1 MATTKS
7 KYIQVTAEQTSCDA
21 QSATYKCTV
30 SRINKG
36 VFVLCDK
43 NYHLAIKKSAEN
55 PTMLWGFPTDYA
67 KYNYSA
73 ASNLKNGTS
82 VDIGAGYGKLP
93 SKIVNSYSW
102 TETVKIDRTN
112 KRQGSKTIKVGIKT
126 GSKGTKDFK
135 PELVSLTLKTL
146 EIAKPNKPTI
156 TVTVDDEKQK
166 TRYIR
171 INITM
176 NNPENFYTAKL
187 FDGSGKQIGDSH
199 TNSWEETILIDKNY
213 FETTQNYTVKITGKD
228 GTLYHEV
235 SSSSGFIKASG
246 VGVQVKVDN
255 MIQDVNTAHFKNANI
270 KTISEVWIKKDGKV
284 YQIRK

>member
-1 MATTKS
+1 MATSKS
-7 KYIQVTAEQTSCDA
+7 KYIQVTAEQISSTKN
-21 QSATYKCTV
+21 SATYKCTV

-43 NYHLAIKKSAEN
+43 NYHLAIKKAEEN
-55 PTMLWGFPTDYA
+55 PVMLWGFPTDYA
-67 KYNYSA
+67 KYNYTA

-102 TETVKIDRTN
+102 TQEVSIDRTN

-126 GSKGTKDFK
+126 GSKGTQDFK
-135 PELVSLTLKTL
+135 PALVSLTLTTL
-146 EIAKPNKPTI
+146 EIDKPNKPTI
-156 TVTVDDEKQK
+156 VVTVDDEKQK
-166 TRYIR
+166 DRYIH
-171 INITM
+171 INVTM

-187 FDGSGKQIGDSH
+187 YNSNGVQIGDSH
-199 TNSWEETILIDKNY
+199 TSSWEETIKIDKNY
-213 FETTQNYTVKITGKD
+213 FETTQSYTVKITGKD

-246 VGVQVKVDN
+246 VGVQVKVDGS
-255 MIQDVNTAHFKNANI
+255 IQDVNTAHFKNANI

>member
-7 KYIQVTAEQTSCDA
+7 TYIQVTAEQTASTA
-21 QSATYKCTV
+21 SSATYKCTV

-43 NYHLAIKKSAEN
+43 NYHLAIKKAEDN
-55 PTMLWGFPTDYA
+55 PVMLWGFPTDYA
-67 KYNYSA
+67 KYNYTA

-93 SKIVNSYSW
+93 SKIINSYSW
-102 TETVKIDRTN
+102 TQEVKIDRTN

-135 PELVSLTLKTL
+135 PALVSLTLTTL
-146 EIAKPNKPTI
+146 EIAKPNKPTVV
-156 TVTVDDEKQK
+156 VTVDDEKQK
-166 TRYIR
+166 DRYIH
-171 INITM
+171 INVTM

-187 FDGSGKQIGDSH
+187 YNSNGVQIGDSH
-199 TNSWEETILIDKNY
+199 TSSWEETIKIDKNY
-213 FETTQNYTVKITGKD
+213 FETTQSYTVKITGKD
-228 GTLYHEV
+228 GTLYYEV

-246 VGVQVKVDN
+246 VGVQVKVDGS
-255 MIQDVNTAHFKNANI
+255 IQDVNTAHFKNANI

>member
-7 KYIQVTAEQTSCDA
+7 TYIQVTAKQISCTA
-21 QSATYKCTV
+21 SSATYECTV

-36 VFVLCDK
+36 VYVNCVK
-43 NYHLAIKKSAEN
+43 EYHLALKKSADK
-55 PTMLWGFPTDYA
+55 PFLLWGFPTDYA
-67 KYNYSA
+67 KYNYRA
-73 ASNLKNGTS
+73 HANLTTNST

-93 SKIVNSYSW
+93 SKISNSESW
-102 TETVKIDRTN
+102 TETVSINRGN
-112 KRQGSKTIKVGIKT
+112 SRQGSKTIKVGVKT
-126 GSKGTKDFK
+126 GNSTDKNFK
-135 PELVSLTLKTL
+135 PDLVTLTLKTL

-156 TVTVDDEKQK
+156 TITVDDEKQK
-166 TRYIR
+166 TRYIH

-187 FDGSGKQIGDSH
+187 LDGSGNQIGGSH
-199 TNSWEETILIDKNY
+199 TSSWEESILIDKNY

-246 VGVQVKVDN
+246 VGAQVKADGS
-255 MIQDVNTAHFKNANI
+255 IQDVNTAHFKNANI